1 MNTLYLSLLAIQ
13 DGLQLKGWIVTIS
26 GFMIVVIALIILFL
40 IFAGIS
46 KLINLDWNKLINKNK
61 DKKQDKVEV
70 KEVKNIN
77 PDNDDVMV
85 AIGLALSLSMDS
97 VHDVESDILTI
108 KRVER
113 HTSPWNAR
121 IYGMNNVN

>member
-1 MNTLYLSLLAIQ
+1 MNTLYLSLLSIQ

-26 GFMIVVIALIILFL
+26 GFLIVVVALVILYL
-40 IFAGIS
+40 IFAGVS
-46 KLINLDWNKLINKNK
+46 KIINLDWSKLFKK
-61 DKKQDKVEV
+61 DKKKDKVEV

-108 KRVER
+108 KRMER
-113 HTSPWNAR
+113 HTSLWNAR
-121 IYGMNNVN
+121 IYGMNNV

>member
-13 DGLQLKGWIVTIS
+13 DGLQIKGWTVTIS
-26 GFMIVVIALIILFL
+26 GFMIVVIALVVLFL
-40 IFAGIS
+40 IFTGIS
-46 KLINLDWNKLINKNK
+46 KIINYDWNKLINK
-61 DKKQDKVEV
+61 DKKKDKVEV

-121 IYGMNNVN
+121 IYGMNNVK

>member
-13 DGLQLKGWIVTIS
+13 DGLQIKGWTVTIS
-26 GFMIVVIALIILFL
+26 GFMIVVIALVVLFL
-40 IFAGIS
+40 IFTGIS
-46 KLINLDWNKLINKNK
+46 KIINYDWNKLINK
-61 DKKQDKVEV
+61 DKKKDKVEV

-113 HTSPWNAR
+113 HASPWNAR
-121 IYGMNNVN
+121 IYGMNNVK

>member
-1 MNTLYLSLLAIQ
+1 MNTLYLSLLSIQ

-26 GFMIVVIALIILFL
+26 GFLIVVVALVILYL
-40 IFAGIS
+40 IFAGVS
-46 KLINLDWNKLINKNK
+46 KIINLDWNKIVKK
-61 DKKQDKVEV
+61 DKKNNKVEV

-77 PDNDDVMV
+77 PDNDDVMA

-121 IYGMNNVN
+121 I

>member
-1 MNTLYLSLLAIQ
+1 MNTLYLSLLSIQ

-26 GFMIVVIALIILFL
+26 GFLIVVVALVILYL
-40 IFAGIS
+40 IFAGVS
-46 KLINLDWNKLINKNK
+46 KIINLDWSKLFKK
-61 DKKQDKVEV
+61 DKKKDKVEV

-121 IYGMNNVN
+121 IFEMNNVK